1 MLCWEVM
8 HRKHD
13 HTVAKFMC
21 ELLPP
26 PHTGCRQEIQNAKPP
41 PFCIKQEEIWLSC
54 DNSWLVDQKTES
66 RSFLNLKP
74 KVTKEN
80 SAWVLSGI

>member
-21 ELLPP
+21 ELLLLHTPAAGRKYRTITPRPP
-26 PHTGCRQEIQNAKPP
+26 ALNKRK
-41 PFCIKQEEIWLSC
+41 C
-54 DNSWLVDQKTES
+54 DCHVMIRGLWT
-66 RSFLNLKP
+66 RRLNLGHF
-74 KVTKEN
+74 
-80 SAWVLSGI
+80 SI